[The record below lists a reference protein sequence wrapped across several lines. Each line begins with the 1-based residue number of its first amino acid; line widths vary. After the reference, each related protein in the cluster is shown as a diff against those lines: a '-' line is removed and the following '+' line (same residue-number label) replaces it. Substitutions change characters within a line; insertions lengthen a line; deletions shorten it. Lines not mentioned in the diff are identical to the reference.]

1 MNSDDKHFLKE
12 LFLSFILVSSLV
24 FGGVFCA
31 FYTVKAYA
39 NEPDIDL
46 EVGDRADIDPNGTGN
61 TQNGDLN
68 SNTQNSNNNNK
79 TTTNIGAGAG
89 APTPVNTAI
98 APSLMSSGSDSCLR
112 SRSSGLQALTIGLS
126 GGYYLQDEECN
137 RRRDAKVFKDLGM
150 SVAAVSRMCQNEE
163 NWKAMFVS
171 GTPCPIM
178 VNGKMVFG
186 KNAVL
191 AMKTNPYTYIPDYE
205 ERKDFY
211 NSILGIGRK
220 EDVKEDTDSISIS
233 DRFRTNFSES
243 TAVE

>member
-1 MNSDDKHFLKE
+1 MFTLGKSFLRIIAFSFLLICSSQAISQELEPGIEDEIQDRVDD
-12 LFLSFILVSSLV
+12 
-24 FGGVFCA
+24 
-31 FYTVKAYA
+31 Y
-39 NEPDIDL
+39 N
-46 EVGDRADIDPNGTGN
+46 N
-61 TQNGDLN
+61 QNGDLN
-68 SNTQNSNNNNK
+68 TNTQNSNNNNRS
-79 TTTNIGAGAG
+79 TTNIGAGAG

-126 GGYYLQDEECN
+126 GGYYIQDEECN

-191 AMKTNPYTYIPDYE
+191 AMKTNPTVYIPDYK
-205 ERKDFY
+205 ERKTYY
-211 NSILGIGRK
+211 NNILGIGR
-220 EDVKEDTDSISIS
+220 EQNVQEGTDSISIS
-233 DRFRTNFSES
+233 DRFRRDFSES
-243 TAVE
+243 TSVE